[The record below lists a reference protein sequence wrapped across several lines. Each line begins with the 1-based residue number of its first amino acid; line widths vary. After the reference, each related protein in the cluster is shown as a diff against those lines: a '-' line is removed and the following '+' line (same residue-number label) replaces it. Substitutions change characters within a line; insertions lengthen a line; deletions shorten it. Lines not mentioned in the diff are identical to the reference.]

1 MQVLR
6 SGRHTI
12 HSRKLK
18 NRGGQVA
25 DNYDQ
30 YSKEEL
36 LHLLRER
43 DRKPQFGR
51 KDNGRFMT
59 IRQNANGKN
68 APDQIVQLDLMV
80 EF

>member
-1 MQVLR
+1 MQVLC
-6 SGRHTI
+6 SERHTI

-36 LHLLRER
+36 LRLLHER
-43 DRKPQFGR
+43 DHKPKVGL
-51 KDNGRFMT
+51 
-59 IRQNANGKN
+59 
-68 APDQIVQLDLMV
+68 V
-80 EF
+80 

>member
-1 MQVLR
+1 M
-6 SGRHTI
+6 
-12 HSRKLK
+12 
-18 NRGGQVA
+18 A

-51 KDNGRFMT
+51 KDNGRFLT

>member
-36 LHLLRER
+36 LRLLHER
-43 DRKPQFGR
+43 DHKPKVGL
-51 KDNGRFMT
+51 
-59 IRQNANGKN
+59 
-68 APDQIVQLDLMV
+68 V
-80 EF
+80 